1 MIGDQLYPTIAMCH
15 PTLAAKIT
23 GMLLELDSDEL
34 ATILDSD
41 AHLGR
46 AVTAAVRM
54 LEPHSAGRPQMAAA
68 TLQGN
73 L

>member
-1 MIGDQLYPTIAMCH
+1 
-15 PTLAAKIT
+15 
-23 GMLLELDSDEL
+23 MLLELDSDEL

-41 AHLGR
+41 DRLGC

-54 LEPHSAGRPQMAAA
+54 LESHSAGRPQLAAA

-73 L
+73 LRLGAPTFSPSQD